1 MLSTRRTASSIAAI
15 ALIVAAAACAPDD
28 TDLTDTA
35 AGAVGATTTATTAPP
50 SAERVDDRVEVA
62 LSTDTTVRAFGLDA
76 DDDDGRIVL
85 KGVVRTEAQRTAA
98 AQVAT
103 SVAAGLPIDNRIRV
117 DVNARMS
124 TGNPIDVDDVEEQV
138 EDALEADATLKPFDL
153 EADEDNGQI
162 VLEGT
167 VRTAEQKTMAEQ
179 IAKRIAGTVVVVN
192 RIKVG

>member
-1 MLSTRRTASSIAAI
+1 MHSTRRMASSITAI
-15 ALIVAAAACAPDD
+15 ALIAAAAACAPDD
-28 TDLTDTA
+28 AALSDTA
-35 AGAVGATTTATTAPP
+35 AGTVGATAAATTPAPN
-50 SAERVDDRVEVA
+50 ADRVDDRVEVA

-76 DDDDGRIVL
+76 DDDDGRVVL
-85 KGVVRTEAQRTAA
+85 KGVVRTEAQRAAA

-124 TGNPIDVDDVEEQV
+124 TGNPIDVDDVEEQI
-138 EDALEADATLKPFDL
+138 EDALEADATLKPFNLDV
-153 EADEDNGQI
+153 DEDNGQI

-167 VRTAEQKTMAEQ
+167 VRTAEQKTMAET

-192 RIKVG
+192 RVKVG